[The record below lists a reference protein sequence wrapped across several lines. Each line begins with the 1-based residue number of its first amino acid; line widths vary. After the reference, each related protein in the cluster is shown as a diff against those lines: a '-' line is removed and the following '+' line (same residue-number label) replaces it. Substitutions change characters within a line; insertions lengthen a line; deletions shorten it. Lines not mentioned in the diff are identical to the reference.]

1 MRPGESFLSETLGLN
16 LVPNFRD
23 SSLPID
29 FITTSA
35 CDLTAVSAWKNQWM
49 RHFPAA
55 KDHNNIKKTFENL
68 SCQREVLKVAEGNL
82 LRLKRNIADVS
93 LQTVLQSLN
102 NADLMQ
108 LAAQYAEVSRILRDV
123 AV

>member
-1 MRPGESFLSETLGLN
+1 
-16 LVPNFRD
+16 
-23 SSLPID
+23 
-29 FITTSA
+29 
-35 CDLTAVSAWKNQWM
+35 M

-82 LRLKRNIADVS
+82 LRLKRDIADVS